1 MQLTYHAMRRLH
13 LSRIGRRIARRNAM
27 QIADHDPDGR
37 KAIKRVVMGTATV
50 VVECAVR
57 AAISQIF
64 LRYKG
69 PVLQRVPLDFDH
81 HSSTMSDAKF
91 RRLYRMSKQSFAV
104 LAGIADPRLRRRI
117 FRSGIAASVDVKIM
131 LAVTLRL
138 LAGASYLDVGWP
150 YGIAESTV
158 YRIADETLQA
168 IDEALDNIQFPSCE
182 SKRMASIDPNAF
194 TIQTFCRSSAPLTSI
209 YCLWHIMFW
218 QRIVLGNQKSLHS
231 CAKARCGGL
240 LQPWTE

>member
-1 MQLTYHAMRRLH
+1 MRRLH

-182 SKRMASIDPNAF
+182 SKRMASIDLNAF
-194 TIQTFCRSSAPLTSI
+194 TIQTFRRSSAPFTSI